1 MHGMIIFK
9 NIEEASD
16 FKPGTHQLQV
26 VHLHM
31 QQETERP
38 DIKEELIWH
47 QMEIWFVLHKR

>member
-16 FKPGTHQLQV
+16 FKPGTHPLQV

-47 QMEIWFVLHKR
+47 QMEI